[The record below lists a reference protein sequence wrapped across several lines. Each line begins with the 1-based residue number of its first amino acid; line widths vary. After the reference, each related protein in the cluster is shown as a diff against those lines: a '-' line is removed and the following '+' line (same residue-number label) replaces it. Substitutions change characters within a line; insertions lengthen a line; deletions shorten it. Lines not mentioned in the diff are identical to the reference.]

1 MRKYLCVFVVLIF
14 LLTVPV
20 SCAAEEPQEKCVA
33 VEIEGQAAVV
43 LFEPGTLSVGM
54 VQTDKGMYAFAW
66 NQKGELKI
74 TYPDNTQFTYTKN
87 GSGMSSVDFNPESKG
102 YISGLALAWGIEGAI
117 DDAQPQKDGD
127 GGYALLGIFLLAV
140 GAWNTFAPR
149 MAWYFSYGWR
159 FRNAEPSDAAL
170 AFQGVGGVVFLLAG
184 GVCLLTAIF

>member
-1 MRKYLCVFVVLIF
+1 MLIA
-14 LLTVPV
+14 LLLVAV
-20 SCAAEEPQEKCVA
+20 SCGAEEPQEKTIA

-43 LFEPGTLSVGM
+43 LFEPGTLSAGM

-66 NQKGELKI
+66 NQKGDLKI
-74 TYPDNTQFTYTKN
+74 TYPDKTQFTYTKN
-87 GSGMSSVDFNPESKG
+87 GSGMASVDFDPESKG
-102 YISGLALAWGIEGAI
+102 YISGIALAWGIEGAV
-117 DDAQPQKDGD
+117 DDVRPRKDGD

-170 AFQGVGGVVFLLAG
+170 AFQSIGGVVFLLAG
-184 GVCLLTAIF
+184 GVCLLAAIF